1 MKEPTFRQ
9 NVLSIINVL
18 PQEFGMSEYIDYE
31 TQFNKSFLKPLKLIL
46 DKIDWATEKK
56 ATLEDFFLMSGLDF
70 DFGFTA
76 VTEDELDAVIE
87 AKETAVMKTAGLDKT
102 QEKCDTLYNM
112 IKPLLNNLAKNPEK
126 DYIYWEGK
134 VRLKKD

>member
-1 MKEPTFRQ
+1 M
-9 NVLSIINVL
+9 
-18 PQEFGMSEYIDYE
+18 
-31 TQFNKSFLKPLKLIL
+31 
-46 DKIDWATEKK
+46 
-56 ATLEDFFLMSGLDF
+56 TLAS
-70 DFGFTA
+70 A

-134 VRLKKD
+134 VRLKKIEEFSDKLDEVYNR

>member
-1 MKEPTFRQ
+1 
-9 NVLSIINVL
+9 
-18 PQEFGMSEYIDYE
+18 MSE
-31 TQFNKSFLKPLKLIL
+31 
-46 DKIDWATEKK
+46 
-56 ATLEDFFLMSGLDF
+56 LDF

-134 VRLKKD
+134 VRLKKIEEFSDKLDEVYNK

>member
-1 MKEPTFRQ
+1 
-9 NVLSIINVL
+9 
-18 PQEFGMSEYIDYE
+18 MS
-31 TQFNKSFLKPLKLIL
+31 N
-46 DKIDWATEKK
+46 
-56 ATLEDFFLMSGLDF
+56 LDF

-87 AKETAVMKTAGLDKT
+87 AKETAVMKTAGLDRT

-134 VRLKKD
+134 VRLKKIEEFSDKLDEVYNK

>member
-1 MKEPTFRQ
+1 
-9 NVLSIINVL
+9 
-18 PQEFGMSEYIDYE
+18 MSNI
-31 TQFNKSFLKPLKLIL
+31 
-46 DKIDWATEKK
+46 
-56 ATLEDFFLMSGLDF
+56 DF

-76 VTEDELDAVIE
+76 VTEEELDVVIE

-126 DYIYWEGK
+126 DYIHWPGK
-134 VRLKKD
+134 LRSKKIEEFSDKLDEVYNK

>member
-1 MKEPTFRQ
+1 
-9 NVLSIINVL
+9 
-18 PQEFGMSEYIDYE
+18 
-31 TQFNKSFLKPLKLIL
+31 
-46 DKIDWATEKK
+46 
-56 ATLEDFFLMSGLDF
+56 MSGLDF

-126 DYIYWEGK
+126 DYIHWPGK
-134 VRLKKD
+134 LRSKKIEEFSDKLDEVYNR

>member
-1 MKEPTFRQ
+1 
-9 NVLSIINVL
+9 
-18 PQEFGMSEYIDYE
+18 MS
-31 TQFNKSFLKPLKLIL
+31 N
-46 DKIDWATEKK
+46 
-56 ATLEDFFLMSGLDF
+56 LDF

-87 AKETAVMKTAGLDKT
+87 AKETAVMKTAGLDRT

-126 DYIYWEGK
+126 DYIHWPGK
-134 VRLKKD
+134 LRSKKIEEFSDKLDEVYNR

>member
-1 MKEPTFRQ
+1 
-9 NVLSIINVL
+9 
-18 PQEFGMSEYIDYE
+18 MSE
-31 TQFNKSFLKPLKLIL
+31 
-46 DKIDWATEKK
+46 
-56 ATLEDFFLMSGLDF
+56 LDF

-87 AKETAVMKTAGLDKT
+87 AKETAVMKTAGLDRT
-102 QEKCDTLYNM
+102 QQKCDTLYNM

-134 VRLKKD
+134 VRLKKIEEFSDKLDEVYNR

>member
-1 MKEPTFRQ
+1 
-9 NVLSIINVL
+9 
-18 PQEFGMSEYIDYE
+18 
-31 TQFNKSFLKPLKLIL
+31 
-46 DKIDWATEKK
+46 
-56 ATLEDFFLMSGLDF
+56 MSGLDL

-134 VRLKKD
+134 VRLKKIEEFSDKLDEVYNR

>member
-1 MKEPTFRQ
+1 M
-9 NVLSIINVL
+9 SDIN
-18 PQEFGMSEYIDYE
+18 
-31 TQFNKSFLKPLKLIL
+31 
-46 DKIDWATEKK
+46 
-56 ATLEDFFLMSGLDF
+56 

-76 VTEDELDAVIE
+76 VTEEELDVVIE

-134 VRLKKD
+134 VRLKKIEEFSDKLDEVYNR

>member
-1 MKEPTFRQ
+1 
-9 NVLSIINVL
+9 
-18 PQEFGMSEYIDYE
+18 
-31 TQFNKSFLKPLKLIL
+31 
-46 DKIDWATEKK
+46 
-56 ATLEDFFLMSGLDF
+56 MSGLDF

-87 AKETAVMKTAGLDKT
+87 AKETAVMKTAGLDRT

-134 VRLKKD
+134 VRLKKIEEFSDKLDEVYNR

>member
-1 MKEPTFRQ
+1 M
-9 NVLSIINVL
+9 NSN
-18 PQEFGMSEYIDYE
+18 
-31 TQFNKSFLKPLKLIL
+31 
-46 DKIDWATEKK
+46 
-56 ATLEDFFLMSGLDF
+56 LEF

-87 AKETAVMKTAGLDKT
+87 AKETAVMKTAGLDRT
-102 QEKCDTLYNM
+102 QQKCDTLYNM

-134 VRLKKD
+134 VRLKKIEEFSDKLDEVYNR

>member
-1 MKEPTFRQ
+1 
-9 NVLSIINVL
+9 
-18 PQEFGMSEYIDYE
+18 MS
-31 TQFNKSFLKPLKLIL
+31 N
-46 DKIDWATEKK
+46 
-56 ATLEDFFLMSGLDF
+56 LDF

-76 VTEDELDAVIE
+76 VTEEELDVVIE

-112 IKPLLNNLAKNPEK
+112 IKPVLNNLAKNPEK

-134 VRLKKD
+134 VRLKKIEEFSDKLDEVYNR

>member
-1 MKEPTFRQ
+1 
-9 NVLSIINVL
+9 
-18 PQEFGMSEYIDYE
+18 MS
-31 TQFNKSFLKPLKLIL
+31 N
-46 DKIDWATEKK
+46 
-56 ATLEDFFLMSGLDF
+56 LDF

-87 AKETAVMKTAGLDKT
+87 AKETAVMKTAGLDRT

-134 VRLKKD
+134 VRLKKIEEFSDKLDEVYNR